1 MVGIASESSDA
12 ERNSSLLQTRAGLD
26 GALCSLERTGRYF
39 LMLVVQQQL
48 VCAVMG
54 VGGYRVP
61 AAMPSLCQRLGRA
74 ALLL

>member
-54 VGGYRVP
+54 VGGY
-61 AAMPSLCQRLGRA
+61 
-74 ALLL
+74 